1 MELFRLGW
9 SQASEPQREAM
20 RKEISPM
27 PSNRWRTFIG
37 LLLALQFVPARL
49 PADAQQDPLAQLRP
63 GHPRLLMNEEDLA
76 AAVAAAKSDPL
87 RATLHKRIIAT
98 AETILGAPAI
108 RQPDSELGQEQD
120 RYAVYYILTC
130 AMAYRLTGDGRFLA
144 RAKSDLLTAAAFP
157 DWNPHHFLSVGEMS
171 FAVAIGYD
179 WLYRQLQ
186 PSERSVIRRALLDHS
201 LSFADSAYRSGG
213 PTGREFLWAIDT
225 NNQNQVCNSGL
236 LSAALAVADEEPAL
250 ARAVIAGVR
259 RSLPRG
265 MSAYSP
271 DGGYPEGP
279 GYWTYGT
286 TYAVIAF
293 AELGSA
299 LGTDFGLASAPGFDR
314 TANYYEGVEGPS
326 GPVFNYADSTDDLQN
341 SPARAWLAERYHQP
355 AALRSTRALLADSL
369 ARERAVQFD
378 RTIQRLVVNRF
389 FALHAVWF
397 PQESA
402 NGKLA
407 SELPLDL
414 HFGGIADIAVFRS
427 AWNDPRAIFL
437 GFKAGENADHHGHLD
452 LGSFVLDADGQ
463 RWAMDLGSEAD
474 RGSYNLPGWGDNK
487 AKRWTYFRANNYS
500 HNTVTP
506 GGALQNRHVVAPIVA
521 FGSTLARGFAIADLV
536 AAYSN
541 EAASLRRGVAL
552 LDRARVLVQD
562 EFMAER
568 PGIPLRWTMVTPAE
582 IALGSDGRSAT
593 LIQNGRSLRV
603 DLLEP
608 SDARLCI
615 SSTRPPTAAENQNTG
630 TAMLA
635 IDLTPP
641 TGRGVSRLA
650 VLLSPVGEKWPKLEP
665 PALVPLADWR

>member
-1 MELFRLGW
+1 MRCCSVFLLSLMFSSVGLG
-9 SQASEPQREAM
+9 
-20 RKEISPM
+20 
-27 PSNRWRTFIG
+27 
-37 LLLALQFVPARL
+37 
-49 PADAQQDPLAQLRP
+49 ADAPQDPLVHLRP
-63 GHPRLLMNEEDLA
+63 GHPRLLLTDDSLA

-87 RATLHKRIIAT
+87 RAALHKHIIAT

-108 RQPDSELGQEQD
+108 RPPDNALGQEQD
-120 RYAVYYILTC
+120 RYAVYFVLTC
-130 AMAYRLTGDGRFLA
+130 AMAYRLTGDDRFLA
-144 RAKSDLLTAAAFP
+144 RAKSDLLTVAAFP
-157 DWNPHHFLSVGEMS
+157 DWNPRHFLSVGEMS

-186 PSERSVIRRALLDHS
+186 PSERAVIRQALLDKS

-213 PTGREFLWAIDT
+213 PTAREFLWAVDT

-236 LSAALAVADEEPAL
+236 LSAALAVADQEPAL
-250 ARAVIAGVR
+250 ARAIIAGVR
-259 RSLPRG
+259 MSLPRG

-286 TYAVIAF
+286 TYAVIAL
-293 AELGSA
+293 AEPESA
-299 LGTDFGLASAPGFDR
+299 LGTDFG
-314 TANYYEGVEGPS
+314 
-326 GPVFNYADSTDDLQN
+326 
-341 SPARAWLAERYHQP
+341 RYNQP
-355 AALRSTRALLADSL
+355 AALCSTRALLADSL
-369 ARERAVQFD
+369 ARERVTRFD
-378 RTIQRLVVNRF
+378 RTIQGLVVNRF
-389 FALHAVWF
+389 FALHAIWF
-397 PQESA
+397 PPESA
-402 NGKLA
+402 NGKSA

-414 HFGGIADIAVFRS
+414 HFRGIADIAVFRS

-474 RGSYNLPGWGDNK
+474 QGSYNLPGWGDNK
-487 AKRWTYFRANNYS
+487 VQRWTYFRANNYS

-506 GGALQNRHVVAPIVA
+506 GGALQNRHVIAPIVA
-521 FGSTLARGFAIADLV
+521 FGSTPALGFAIADLT
-536 AAYSN
+536 AAYSDK
-541 EAASLRRGVAL
+541 AASLHRGVAL

-562 EFMAER
+562 ELLPGR

-608 SDARLCI
+608 ATARLRLG
-615 SSTRPPTAAENQNTG
+615 SARPPTAAENQNEG
-630 TAMLA
+630 CALLA
-635 IDLTPP
+635 IDVTPEANGSLT
-641 TGRGVSRLA
+641 RLA
-650 VLLSPVGEKWPKLEP
+650 VLLTPMGGNWPRLPP
-665 PALVPLADWR
+665 PALRPLADWR

>member
-1 MELFRLGW
+1 MFSSVGLG
-9 SQASEPQREAM
+9 
-20 RKEISPM
+20 
-27 PSNRWRTFIG
+27 
-37 LLLALQFVPARL
+37 
-49 PADAQQDPLAQLRP
+49 ADAPQDPLVHLRP
-63 GHPRLLMNEEDLA
+63 GHPRLLLTDDSLA

-87 RATLHKRIIAT
+87 RAALHKHIIAT

-108 RQPDSELGQEQD
+108 RPPDNALGQEQD
-120 RYAVYYILTC
+120 RYAVYFVLTC
-130 AMAYRLTGDGRFLA
+130 AMAYRLTGDDRFLA
-144 RAKSDLLTAAAFP
+144 RAKSDLLTVAAFP
-157 DWNPHHFLSVGEMS
+157 DWNPRHFLSVGEMS

-186 PSERSVIRRALLDHS
+186 PSERAVIRQALLDKS

-213 PTGREFLWAIDT
+213 PTAREFLWAVDT

-236 LSAALAVADEEPAL
+236 LSAALAVADQEPAL
-250 ARAVIAGVR
+250 ARAIIAGVR
-259 RSLPRG
+259 MSLPRG

-286 TYAVIAF
+286 TYAVIAL
-293 AELGSA
+293 AEPESA

-326 GPVFNYADSTDDLQN
+326 GLVFNYADSTDDLQN
-341 SPARAWLAERYHQP
+341 SPARAWLAERYNQP
-355 AALRSTRALLADSL
+355 AALCSTRALLADSL
-369 ARERAVQFD
+369 ARERVTRFD
-378 RTIQRLVVNRF
+378 RTIQGLVVNRF
-389 FALHAVWF
+389 FALHAIWF
-397 PQESA
+397 PPESA
-402 NGKLA
+402 NGKSA

-414 HFGGIADIAVFRS
+414 HFRGIADIAVFRS

-487 AKRWTYFRANNYS
+487 VQRWTYFRANNYS

-506 GGALQNRHVVAPIVA
+506 GGALQNRHVIAPIVA
-521 FGSTLARGFAIADLV
+521 FGSTPALGFAIADLT
-536 AAYSN
+536 AAYSDK
-541 EAASLRRGVAL
+541 AASLHRGVAL

-562 EFMAER
+562 ELLPGR

-608 SDARLCI
+608 ATARLRLG
-615 SSTRPPTAAENQNTG
+615 SARPPTAAENQNEG
-630 TAMLA
+630 CALLA
-635 IDLTPP
+635 IDVTPEANGSLT
-641 TGRGVSRLA
+641 RLA
-650 VLLSPVGEKWPKLEP
+650 VLLTPMGGNWPRLPP
-665 PALVPLADWR
+665 PALRPLADWR